1 MGIHRGM
8 KWAAVPRRWKRERE
22 RRKNNWD
29 VEVSGKRRGY
39 DWNSVNLFWCSPSC
53 RNISGSPNNCLFG
66 SGRGSPH
73 VAMRSVSTVPDACD
87 CDCDWQRE
95 LRVDRFAPDLQS
107 TSTGMYK
114 MYSTRSYH
122 QQSIR
127 NGRSFGRLV
136 HIRLAGVFFP
146 ELSDAGRYRPP
157 MGVTGKQ
164 WETVE
169 GRAVSSGSTK
179 MTSLLLGFWKTGSRG
194 FVDTA
199 CTCTCTEY
207 SPFHSTQVELKS
219 RLGDVCT
226 LNADSVQLNM
236 TQKRP
241 QICVVF

>member
-1 MGIHRGM
+1 M
-8 KWAAVPRRWKRERE
+8 
-22 RRKNNWD
+22 
-29 VEVSGKRRGY
+29 
-39 DWNSVNLFWCSPSC
+39 NLFWCSPSC

-169 GRAVSSGSTK
+169 NSGGTGCFKWLHRDDQPSTWLLENGEPRFCGHRLHMYPFEVQPVSFNPGGTKISPGRR
-179 MTSLLLGFWKTGSRG
+179 M
-194 FVDTA
+194 
-199 CTCTCTEY
+199 Y
-207 SPFHSTQVELKS
+207 VE
-219 RLGDVCT
+219 C
-226 LNADSVQLNM
+226 
-236 TQKRP
+236 
-241 QICVVF
+241 